1 MVRLRYYSAIK
12 NKNISCLQTLIFHH
26 SVEHVDLALDAC
38 NSGCN
43 ENNCRTSTVEV
54 THSIHEFNFQG
65 KLGILN
71 RQTVQLH
78 M

>member
-12 NKNISCLQTLIFHH
+12 NKNISCLQTLIFYL